1 MKSTLSPVEKV
12 RVPEQIAEIL
22 LKHILRG
29 KVNPGDKLPPERL
42 LASQLHVTRATLREA
57 LKKLEQLKLIAIH
70 QGKGIIVEDF
80 HRASLDLIFSLLVID
95 GRIDLKILENILD
108 ARELFGTD
116 VARCAARRADPK
128 DIRQMKQLMEN
139 SPRPLILPCFNSW
152 ISNFPSTGAGQQKH
166 GLYPSDEHDPNDPR
180 QASQP
185 FLPLSANPD
194 TTLQQEILQAVIDQD
209 EETAAAKTRKFLH
222 AESEFLKFLKSG
234 KTGGKNASR

>member
-128 DIRQMKQLMEN
+128 DIRQMKQLMEKLTQTTDPARLQQLDFEFFRQLALASKN
-139 SPRPLILPCFNSW
+139 MVYILLMNMIRTIHDRHLSLFCPCRKIPTQPFNRKYSRLSSIKMKKQRQPRPGNSCTPKV
-152 ISNFPSTGAGQQKH
+152 SFLNF
-166 GLYPSDEHDPNDPR
+166 
-180 QASQP
+180 
-185 FLPLSANPD
+185 
-194 TTLQQEILQAVIDQD
+194 
-209 EETAAAKTRKFLH
+209 
-222 AESEFLKFLKSG
+222 
-234 KTGGKNASR
+234 